1 MSPPPVEYR
10 VFGNIAVHEKCRDS
24 GDPEAIESDVAIIA
38 LGWESRFTAFGD
50 HLRLKAKKIV
60 VLDFALQDTGISAV
74 DANREKLASL
84 ANGWGVEVLVV
95 NLEPSTE
102 YQKNINIL
110 DHALAQLAEPCGS
123 YQGTL
128 RRVFV
133 ECSTMPRIYIQW
145 LVAFAFKRLAIQ
157 SLEFGYAEG
166 VYTSTGGKDDFS
178 SGLDRYVTVP
188 HLQGGG
194 GMGEEKVL
202 LVGIGGDA
210 DVFYGL
216 IDLVSPER
224 ISLLVPRSQ
233 KHAAIDT
240 LLDQQ
245 VSKVRETHRLEGS
258 RSKRHRRLRLGRAPG
273 CVRKLS
279 RRVRTTRGHQR
290 IRQRAKSSG
299 NCCGSG
305 GMLRPTG
312 AVEGAYPD
320 VLRAQGGR
328 RRWTL
333 SPLQA
338 DRPDI
343 AGLQSAGHVLDPRQF
358 ATATN
363 RPKTPPPIT
372 FVRHGSAFLEAAC
385 LRAALRTP
393 A

>member
-245 VSKVRETHRLEGS
+245 VSKVRGTHRLEDHEVKDIDAFGLAAHLDAFES
-258 RSKRHRRLRLGRAPG
+258 YLEGFGPRA
-273 CVRKLS
+273 VIN
-279 RRVRTTRGHQR
+279 VFV
-290 IRQRAKSSG
+290 SG
-299 NCCGSG
+299 
-305 GMLRPTG
+305 PKVQAIAA
-312 AVEGAYPD
+312 AVA
-320 VLRAQGGR
+320 AC
-328 RRWTL
+328 
-333 SPLQA
+333 S
-338 DRPDI
+338 
-343 AGLQSAGHVLDPRQF
+343 DPRVQLK
-358 ATATN
+358 ARIPTSYAHREVAADGRYHLYRLIDLTS
-363 RPKTPPPIT
+363 PACSLPGT
-372 FVRHGSAFLEAAC
+372 F
-385 LRAALRTP
+385 
-393 A
+393 